1 MFTNECI
8 SLTGIA
14 CTQALFLRGRSG
26 SHKPST
32 KARDMLEGRSLRLC
46 LALDE
51 IAHLYCTL
59 NNKIGCLKICRIIP
73 PHDRVNKVVSLFWP
87 QLFKCWI
94 ALSIGYITIH
104 WITIRETNCTI
115 HCIEIYMVDSAIH
128 LLNNWGPVL
137 FHSLSFHFSFA
148 LHYSHND
155 YFEMETD

>member
-1 MFTNECI
+1 M
-8 SLTGIA
+8 
-14 CTQALFLRGRSG
+14 
-26 SHKPST
+26 
-32 KARDMLEGRSLRLC
+32 
-46 LALDE
+46 DE

-128 LLNNWGPVL
+128 LLNKWGPVL

-155 YFEMETD
+155 YFEMETDWKRLKIELIQTTVKSTKLGCKHVTNKIVLAQLILFASPLEKVLV